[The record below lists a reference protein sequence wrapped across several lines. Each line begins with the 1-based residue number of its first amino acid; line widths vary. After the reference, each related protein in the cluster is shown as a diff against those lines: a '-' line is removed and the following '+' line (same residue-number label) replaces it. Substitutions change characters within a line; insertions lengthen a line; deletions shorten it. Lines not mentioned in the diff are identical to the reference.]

1 MEPTIPFTENLD
13 LLECCKISISLE
25 SDLFDNFEDTAS
37 EAEMSDF
44 DLNDLQQIDAIITDT
59 TDSSEHVIESEEI
72 LIYVTDCPIN
82 EIQTLDRVKDFLSYG
97 LGYKTIV

>member
-1 MEPTIPFTENLD
+1 LFFAPVLD

-59 TDSSEHVIESEEI
+59 TDSSEHEFRNCFFRFYNTVVFKN
-72 LIYVTDCPIN
+72 LQLFLAFFLHGQLQPL
-82 EIQTLDRVKDFLSYG
+82 TLL
-97 LGYKTIV
+97 L